1 MSYKDTVQKILDVIG
16 GEKNVNRVTHC
27 VTRLRLELKDENLV
41 NDDDVKKI
49 PGVIGIMK
57 KNGQYQIILG
67 NDVANYY
74 KEFVKLG
81 NFESDSV
88 NQGYK
93 GNILERIIEYIA
105 GSMTPIIPAMLGG
118 GMLKVLVII
127 LPMLGILQSDSQTIA
142 FLTFFGDAPYY
153 FLPLLL
159 AYSASQKLK
168 VTSTLAMSVAGVLLH
183 PNFVQMVQSGN
194 PLSLFGAPVTPASY
208 GSSVVPILIMVW
220 LMKYIEKIIAKLTP
234 AVTKSF
240 LQPTLVLLVSS
251 CIALVVVGPIGV
263 IVGEGLSN
271 LVGQMYGVAGWL
283 TLAILGAIMPFIV
296 MTGMHWAFAPI
307 FFAASIAT
315 PDVLILPAMLG
326 SNLAQGAASMAVAL
340 KSKNNNTKQIAFAA
354 GFSALLAGIT
364 EPALYGVT
372 LKY

>member
-88 NQGYK
+88 VQGHK

-118 GMLKVLVII
+118 GMLKV
-127 LPMLGILQSDSQTIA
+127 
-142 FLTFFGDAPYY
+142 
-153 FLPLLL
+153 
-159 AYSASQKLK
+159 
-168 VTSTLAMSVAGVLLH
+168 
-183 PNFVQMVQSGN
+183 
-194 PLSLFGAPVTPASY
+194 
-208 GSSVVPILIMVW
+208 
-220 LMKYIEKIIAKLTP
+220 
-234 AVTKSF
+234 
-240 LQPTLVLLVSS
+240 
-251 CIALVVVGPIGV
+251 
-263 IVGEGLSN
+263 
-271 LVGQMYGVAGWL
+271 
-283 TLAILGAIMPFIV
+283 
-296 MTGMHWAFAPI
+296 
-307 FFAASIAT
+307 
-315 PDVLILPAMLG
+315 
-326 SNLAQGAASMAVAL
+326 
-340 KSKNNNTKQIAFAA
+340 
-354 GFSALLAGIT
+354 
-364 EPALYGVT
+364 
-372 LKY
+372 

>member
-142 FLTFFGDAPYY
+142 FLTFFGDGSIL
-153 FLPLLL
+153 FLT
-159 AYSASQKLK
+159 A
-168 VTSTLAMSVAGVLLH
+168 VI
-183 PNFVQMVQSGN
+183 
-194 PLSLFGAPVTPASY
+194 SLFCITKIKSNIYISY
-208 GSSVVPILIMVW
+208 VCSRCTSPS
-220 LMKYIEKIIAKLTP
+220 K
-234 AVTKSF
+234 F
-240 LQPTLVLLVSS
+240 
-251 CIALVVVGPIGV
+251 C
-263 IVGEGLSN
+263 SN
-271 LVGQMYGVAGWL
+271 
-283 TLAILGAIMPFIV
+283 GAIRE
-296 MTGMHWAFAPI
+296 
-307 FFAASIAT
+307 S
-315 PDVLILPAMLG
+315 
-326 SNLAQGAASMAVAL
+326 S
-340 KSKNNNTKQIAFAA
+340 
-354 GFSALLAGIT
+354 
-364 EPALYGVT
+364 
-372 LKY
+372 

>member
-88 NQGYK
+88 VQGHK

-183 PNFVQMVQSGN
+183 PNFVQWCNQG
-194 PLSLFGAPVTPASY
+194 
-208 GSSVVPILIMVW
+208 I
-220 LMKYIEKIIAKLTP
+220 
-234 AVTKSF
+234 
-240 LQPTLVLLVSS
+240 LLVY
-251 CIALVVVGPIGV
+251 LVH
-263 IVGEGLSN
+263 L
-271 LVGQMYGVAGWL
+271 
-283 TLAILGAIMPFIV
+283 
-296 MTGMHWAFAPI
+296 
-307 FFAASIAT
+307 
-315 PDVLILPAMLG
+315 
-326 SNLAQGAASMAVAL
+326 
-340 KSKNNNTKQIAFAA
+340 
-354 GFSALLAGIT
+354 
-364 EPALYGVT
+364 
-372 LKY
+372 